1 MRRRGFAFLLA
12 ASLAAG
18 SLFGCKKGGEEETS
32 VATAATT
39 AVTTAP
45 VTSEENATGAE
56 PGTPQESTEDPT
68 VVSESLDVQKY
79 FEERAEVISI
89 TPVKDSKNTLS
100 EKDVV
105 NELRERGFSDCS
117 IMTCYSVDGSF
128 IEAAEVS
135 SGSSETHPI
144 YDIYYVTSKNE
155 LWVITVIDGLF
166 FAYPSSYNLEH
177 MDKVPVEFSETRQI
191 ASYDSSTNSIYL
203 TIPKETVL
211 DVRVIDKID
220 AKTLESI
227 NLEEVA
233 DETK

>member
-1 MRRRGFAFLLA
+1 MLA

-18 SLFGCKKGGEEETS
+18 SLFGCKKGGEEET
-32 VATAATT
+32 TAESNEVTT
-39 AVTTAP
+39 SVTTAAGA
-45 VTSEENATGAE
+45 SEENTTGAE
-56 PGTPQESTEDPT
+56 AGTTLESTEGPT

-79 FEERAEVISI
+79 FEERAEVISV

-117 IMTCYSVDGSF
+117 ITTCYSVDGSF

-135 SGSSETHPI
+135 SGSSDTHPI

-155 LWVITVIDGLF
+155 LWVITVIDGMF

-177 MDKVPVEFSETRQI
+177 LDKVPVEFSETKEI
-191 ASYDSSTNSIYL
+191 ASYDGSTNSIYL